1 MPHVVTVMNMK
12 ATPQTVTAG
21 ERSQWLTYK
30 DVLIELSVS
39 RSTLDKWRS
48 EGNGPTFTRLSNG
61 ELRIRR
67 SEFEAWLDQLQKVA

>member
-12 ATPQTVTAG
+12 ATPPTVTAG

-39 RSTLDKWRS
+39 RSTLDKWRA
-48 EGNGPTFTRLSNG
+48 EGKAPGFVKLPNG
-61 ELRIRR
+61 EMRLRR
-67 SEFEAWLDQLQKVA
+67 SDFDAWVDQLQKVA